1 MNALKALLLVLWI
14 LLTGMTIYA
23 VQVLGT
29 NRGLVFISD
38 FSHPWRAQF
47 NTDFSMH
54 LLLFILWVV
63 WREKSKAVGLVA
75 GLLCLM
81 GGLFTLL
88 YLLVAA
94 YRAKGDPKKLLLG
107 VHANT

>member
-23 VQVLGT
+23 VQVLGSDG
-29 NRGLVFISD
+29 GLVFISD